1 MKTWITWFCFA
12 LITASLFSVVAAEPE
27 AVAGKA
33 GKLVHMVSFKFKA
46 EATPAQIKSVEEA
59 FRALEG
65 KISQI
70 KSFRWGT
77 NNSPEK
83 LNKGFTHGF
92 VLTFKNEKD
101 RNAYLEHPA
110 HKEFGKLVTA
120 ILDDVF
126 VLDFQNRK

>member
-1 MKTWITWFCFA
+1 MVCSA
-12 LITASLFSVVAAEPE
+12 LIAASLLSAVAAEPE
-27 AVAGKA
+27 VKSAKA

-46 EATPAQIKSVEEA
+46 EATPAQIQAVEEA

-65 KISQI
+65 KISEI

-101 RNAYLEHPA
+101 RDTYLVHPA
-110 HKEFGKLVTA
+110 HKEFGKLVTPV
-120 ILDDVF
+120 LDDVF
-126 VLDFQNRK
+126 VLDFKNKK